1 MTQRKGRHFLRR
13 APQCC
18 GPCSEQ
24 RGCSLRLPQEQG
36 RSTCECNR
44 LLATD
49 LSGFWTRP
57 SSSESYARP
66 HCLAPLPP
74 PLPPARPHASL
85 KETDFPRIRKR
96 SPNARWAP
104 GKGRQAPSWP
114 RPRGSEEGGAGP
126 DRSGSA
132 PRWARWARDRVSPT
146 EDPQQSCLPSAG
158 RRPLCCSRPL
168 LLLGRENV
176 PAAPRP
182 GWRPLR
188 FPLGSPTAASS
199 KLCEGASPVKAIP
212 AHARIESVAPLC
224 PRGPLASARA
234 PG

>member
-18 GPCSEQ
+18 GPCSER

-104 GKGRQAPSWP
+104 GKGRRTHLHFLCVLQP
-114 RPRGSEEGGAGP
+114 R
-126 DRSGSA
+126 
-132 PRWARWARDRVSPT
+132 
-146 EDPQQSCLPSAG
+146 QMF
-158 RRPLCCSRPL
+158 L
-168 LLLGRENV
+168 LLILEADFVHLFCFG
-176 PAAPRP
+176 
-182 GWRPLR
+182 
-188 FPLGSPTAASS
+188 F
-199 KLCEGASPVKAIP
+199 
-212 AHARIESVAPLC
+212 
-224 PRGPLASARA
+224 
-234 PG
+234 